1 MSPSRAAGH
10 TAQPPDFSPRDFRAA
25 LGMFA
30 TGVTIVTARND
41 DGEPVGLTASSF
53 NSVSLDP
60 PLVLWSLSQAAGSM
74 AVFANGRH
82 YAIHVLSASQKALAE
97 RFAARGVDRWAGLPF
112 ADGVGGAPLLEGCVA
127 TFECFNRSQ
136 YTEGDHVIFVGE
148 VERCRCDPA
157 GSPLLYHGGRF
168 YTEHPLQASSADP
181 SAPQPPDGRFV
192 GSYLGYLLGQ
202 ASHAVYR
209 DFENAI
215 AAQGL
220 THIAWRVL
228 AVLHDAA
235 LAPGNTGIPIGQL
248 AHDVLAKQP
257 TVTKLVQRMA
267 DDGLVALL
275 ADPADQ
281 RRTLVVATSE
291 GRRIAA
297 ALIEQARAQETTL
310 LSRWSAHEADTL
322 KRHLQRLVNS
332 EPPRSAAARV
342 AAPARGRDP
351 MPPGSGG

>member
-1 MSPSRAAGH
+1 MSPARSAGH
-10 TAQPPDFSPRDFRAA
+10 SARPPDFSPRDFRAA

-30 TGVTIVTARND
+30 TGVTIVTARTD
-41 DGEPVGLTASSF
+41 SGEPVGLTASSF

-60 PLVLWSLSQAAGSM
+60 PLVLWSLAKTAGSM
-74 AVFANGRH
+74 GVFANGRH
-82 YAIHVLSASQKALAE
+82 YAINVLAAEQKTLAE
-97 RFAARGVDRWAGLPF
+97 RFASRGVDRWAGVAF
-112 ADGVGGAPLLEGCVA
+112 TEGAGGAPLLDGCVA

-148 VERCRCDPA
+148 VERCTRRA
-157 GSPLLYHGGRF
+157 HASPLLYHGGRF
-168 YTEHPLQASSADP
+168 YTEHPLQGSQADP
-181 SAPQPPDGRFV
+181 SAPQIPDGRFV

-228 AVLHDAA
+228 AVLHDAVLTHPDTNGA
-235 LAPGNTGIPIGQL
+235 IAVGQL

-267 DDGLVALL
+267 EDGLVALL

-281 RRTLVVATSE
+281 RRTLVAATAE
-291 GRRIAA
+291 GRRVAA
-297 ALIEQARAQETTL
+297 ALIEQARAQEGSL
-310 LSRWSAHEADTL
+310 LSRWTAHEADTL
-322 KRHLQRLVNS
+322 KRHLQRL
-332 EPPRSAAARV
+332 A
-342 AAPARGRDP
+342 
-351 MPPGSGG
+351 SGQ